1 MREAVIDV
9 FANDKSKQKPSEHIA
24 IFCIFCVLF
33 CITCFFSC
41 IAIHDLPK
49 QIQLALKKTKFLLY
63 V

>member
-1 MREAVIDV
+1 MFLLMIKVDKNRVNTLQYFVYFV
-9 FANDKSKQKPSEHIA
+9 FY
-24 IFCIFCVLF
+24 FVLRN
-33 CITCFFSC
+33 FFSC